1 MEHYL
6 NHVKS
11 LFSAHGDPDVAQQQV
26 KYLRNQF
33 AFFGL
38 KSPEWMA
45 LAKDFIAKSGIP
57 EGQDLQQIVKLCF
70 EDEHRELH
78 YFALELIQR
87 QLKKQ
92 KVDFI
97 PFLEELILTNSW
109 WDTVDW
115 LAPKLVGAH
124 LKRFPELIPEWPN
137 RWIESDNF
145 WLQRT
150 AILFQLKYK
159 QDTDKELLFRYI
171 LRRADSKEF
180 FVQKGAGWAL
190 REYSK
195 TNPEAVITFVEGNT
209 LPALT
214 RREGLKWVRRKDH

>member
-1 MEHYL
+1 MQTYL
-6 NHVKS
+6 QNVKA
-11 LFSAHGDPDVAQQQV
+11 LFRAHGDPAIAQQQM

-38 KSPEWMA
+38 KTPELMI
-45 LAKDFIAKSGIP
+45 LTREIIAQSGIP
-57 EGQDLQQIVKLCF
+57 EGQDLQQLVKLCY
-70 EDEHRELH
+70 EDQHRELH
-78 YFALELIQR
+78 HFALELVQR

-92 KVDFI
+92 KPDFT
-97 PFLEELILTNSW
+97 PFLEELILTKSW

-115 LAPKLVGAH
+115 LATKLVGAH

-137 RWIESDNF
+137 RWIESDNI

-159 QDTDKELLFRYI
+159 QETDEELLFRYI
-171 LRRADSKEF
+171 LRRSDSKEF
-180 FVQKGAGWAL
+180 FVQKGAAWAL

-195 TNPEAVITFVEGNT
+195 TDPETVIAFIENNP

-214 RREGLKWVRRKDH
+214 RREGLKWVRRKSH